1 MSTSRV
7 LDKIQK
13 CMNLASSDNPAE
25 AAAALRQA
33 QKLMEKHNLTASDLS
48 LHTVSE
54 AEARGASRAKSLPA
68 WVVFLRS
75 TIGEVFGVQVMNRYQ
90 KLGGVWQNW
99 AVFVGIGEKPQAAQ
113 YCYEVLF
120 RQISADR
127 NRYRKELHPRMA
139 PRRKS
144 RHCDLFCESWVQ
156 AVRSKVEAIAISEQD
171 RDVIERFKEKT
182 YGELE
187 KAEWREQPPA
197 SSEQEIH
204 AIRSGREA
212 GKAAQLFRGVG
223 TQPAPAQIHL
233 EEGAL

>member
-1 MSTSRV
+1 MSTSRI

-13 CMNLASSDNPAE
+13 CMSLASSDNPAE

-75 TIGEVFGVQVMNRYQ
+75 TIGEMFGVQVMNRYQ

-127 NRYRKELHPRMA
+127 NRYKKELHPRMA

-187 KAEWREQPPA
+187 KAEWRSRP
-197 SSEQEIH
+197 
-204 AIRSGREA
+204 
-212 GKAAQLFRGVG
+212 
-223 TQPAPAQIHL
+223 
-233 EEGAL
+233 